1 MVHGC
6 SCFILIIETIFPTF
20 LRVIILKVGSL
31 TSGTAWPPQCYTVP
45 IMTRDTEQMGQPK
58 GCRIGVLLMRPSR
71 TGEKK
76 KRSRAISKPW
86 WDWKT
91 LKLLINTNNIGGH
104 SGTCCSLRVTMGVA
118 RSIAVNLNSKKVWTL
133 SPRLPKFLSLACW
146 MAAL

>member
-58 GCRIGVLLMRPSR
+58 GCRIGVLLMRPTR

-76 KRSRAISKPW
+76 KGPGLFLSLDGIGE
-86 WDWKT
+86 T

-104 SGTCCSLRVTMGVA
+104 LGTCCSLRVAMGVA
-118 RSIAVNLNSKKVWTL
+118 RSIAVNLNSKKV
-133 SPRLPKFLSLACW
+133 
-146 MAAL
+146 